1 MGNPEVRRIVE
12 QSVQENLTEYLELHP
27 DVLDSILSK
36 SLNALKVPDSCNN
49 YTFVLKG
56 KNILYPIYCSCKMDS
71 LGFFLVCSAAVCDK
85 LLSLQA
91 SLAAKRARELVRSKS
106 VLKSSSLPGKL
117 ADCASTNP
125 EESGESTFILAMC
138 NVLGFKF
145 QSGLGLLHTCFF
157 AHTSWL

>member
-1 MGNPEVRRIVE
+1 MFWIQSYQSPLMLSRYLILVIITHLFWRGKIFCILFIV
-12 QSVQENLTEYLELHP
+12 LARWIP
-27 DVLDSILSK
+27 WD
-36 SLNALKVPDSCNN
+36 
-49 YTFVLKG
+49 
-56 KNILYPIYCSCKMDS
+56 
-71 LGFFLVCSAAVCDK
+71 FFLVCSAAVCDK

-157 AHTSWL
+157 AHTSWLWHLLITHECRNLHCWRWFCGW

>member
-1 MGNPEVRRIVE
+1 
-12 QSVQENLTEYLELHP
+12 
-27 DVLDSILSK
+27 
-36 SLNALKVPDSCNN
+36 
-49 YTFVLKG
+49 
-56 KNILYPIYCSCKMDS
+56 MDS
-71 LGFFLVCSAAVCDK
+71 LGVLFLVCSAAVCDK
-85 LLSLQA
+85 LLLFQA